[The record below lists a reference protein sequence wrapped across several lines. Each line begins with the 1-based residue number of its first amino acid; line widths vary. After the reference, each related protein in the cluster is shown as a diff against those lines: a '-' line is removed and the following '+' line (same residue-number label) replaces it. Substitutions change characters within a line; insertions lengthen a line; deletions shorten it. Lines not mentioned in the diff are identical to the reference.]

1 MSLYSLYELNFSLMY
16 IHKLSLTEI
25 ENLIPWERDLYVER
39 LGQYLE
45 KLELEANQAE
55 LRRSARR
62 R

>member
-1 MSLYSLYELNFSLMY
+1 MSLYSLYELNFSLLY

-25 ENLIPWERDLYVER
+25 ESMIPWERDLYVER

>member
-1 MSLYSLYELNFSLMY
+1 M
-16 IHKLSLTEI
+16 
-25 ENLIPWERDLYVER
+25 IPWERDLYVER